1 MLDQTLF
8 TLGAF
13 KLGALILGRNETC
26 VDLIDE
32 RAVALV
38 LVRGS
43 ARVNGV
49 AMTPWTPIAVTKNCR
64 LEALEPSVIARV
76 AIDGTEIHPSGSTR

>member
-1 MLDQTLF
+1 MLDQTLL
-8 TLGAF
+8 TLGAV
-13 KLGALILGRNETC
+13 KLGALILGRGETC

-49 AMTPWTPIAVTKNCR
+49 TMEVWRPIAVAKNCR
-64 LEALEPSVIARV
+64 VEALEPSVIARV
-76 AIDGTEIHPSGSTR
+76 AITSSENTAHGNSR